1 MTESSPQFESFDAI
15 DGEILQILT
24 EDPRT
29 PYSEITDQLADAGY
43 EMSTEGVRYRVS
55 KILDTT
61 TVFFLLDPREMTW
74 EIVRITVIAANRPN
88 AKQEAFDLLN
98 EMPFWHVSKGI
109 GTADVFAVGSMPSN
123 KDVDAA
129 VTAIREHDCVDRVE
143 YLIVTD
149 RNRDMHSYL
158 NLDYLDVDDK

>member
-1 MTESSPQFESFDAI
+1 MTGSKPQFESFDAI

-29 PYSEITDQLADAGY
+29 PYSEITEQLANAGY
-43 EMSTEGVRYRVS
+43 EMSTEGVRYRVG

-61 TVFFLLDPREMTW
+61 TIFFLLDPREMTW
-74 EIVRITVIAANRPN
+74 EIVRITVIAANEPG
-88 AKQEAFDLLN
+88 AKQEAFELLN
-98 EMPFWHVSKGI
+98 EMSFWHVSKGI

-123 KDVDAA
+123 RDIDDA
-129 VTAIREHDCVDRVE
+129 VTTIREHECIDRVE

-158 NLDYLDVDDK
+158 NLNYLDISEE